1 MFRLTAM
8 TPFAFAAILLVT
20 NLTSNWARRTLGPDR
35 PMRPPSEALASAPSP
50 APVGA
55 TLRLETAETGNE
67 VRYRVRERLVELNM
81 PNDAIGR
88 TGAVTGAIALDSTGR
103 IIPSASLFTAQVT
116 GLISDRDRRDRY
128 VRERIL
134 AADDNP
140 LVELAP
146 TAIRGVKLPLPTSGS
161 GAFELLGNLTIKGV
175 TRPTVWKVDARFA
188 PDGMTGTA
196 ATAFTFEDF
205 GLTQPRV
212 PVLLSVADT
221 IRLEYTFRLVSAAT
235 SSNRTVLR
243 APSRSGG
250 SGHFRRRGDFFLRG
264 CPPARRWRRVCRERD
279 LAIDVKL
286 GKHSGNRQSGSNR
299 QNPYIR

>member
-1 MFRLTAM
+1 MVRLTANDPLRPRRHSAGKQRHVELGSAHAGPRSPNAS
-8 TPFAFAAILLVT
+8 TFRSAGE
-20 NLTSNWARRTLGPDR
+20 RTLTGAGP
-35 PMRPPSEALASAPSP
+35 
-50 APVGA
+50 VT

-67 VRYRVRERLVELNM
+67 VRYRVRERLVEANM
-81 PNDAIGR
+81 PNDGISVR
-88 TGAVTGAIALDSTGR
+88 TGAAHRRDCPVQHGPDHPECVTLHRASNWTRSAIAIGE
-103 IIPSASLFTAQVT
+103 I
-116 GLISDRDRRDRY
+116 RY

-134 AADDNP
+134 EANDHP

-146 TAIRGVKLPLPTSGS
+146 TAIRGVKFPLPTSGS
-161 GAFELLGNLTIKGV
+161 GVFELLGNLTIRGV

-235 SSNRTVLR
+235 LPNRTV
-243 APSRSGG
+243 S
-250 SGHFRRRGDFFLRG
+250 
-264 CPPARRWRRVCRERD
+264 
-279 LAIDVKL
+279 
-286 GKHSGNRQSGSNR
+286 
-299 QNPYIR
+299 